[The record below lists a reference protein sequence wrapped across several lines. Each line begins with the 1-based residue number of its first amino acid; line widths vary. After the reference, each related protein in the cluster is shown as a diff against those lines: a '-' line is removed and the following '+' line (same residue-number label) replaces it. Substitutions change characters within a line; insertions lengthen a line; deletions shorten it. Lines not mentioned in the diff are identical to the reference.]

1 MRERTLRAGSATP
14 CENASDAKKRRPA
27 VKHRSRKATLRDDL
41 KLTEDG
47 SIGCHY
53 RTLLCGSLKKKLAA
67 RRGEPRHSR
76 GWVVLFK
83 KNRSSGQHH
92 PGASHHPSSVE
103 AAEEGSSLR
112 SRITYQVACT
122 TTTVQPLRV
131 SERTCRIPNRS

>member
-76 GWVVLFK
+76 GW
-83 KNRSSGQHH
+83 G
-92 PGASHHPSSVE
+92 GA
-103 AAEEGSSLR
+103 
-112 SRITYQVACT
+112 
-122 TTTVQPLRV
+122 VQEKSIVSPTPPRRFAPPLLG
-131 SERTCRIPNRS
+131 